1 MSVRIQQIF
10 DRFDALT
17 LRERIIIAFAFV
29 VALLLIWHS
38 LVMEPITNQQKR
50 LASDIKSLRQQVS
63 DVKTQT
69 EIIIRNQEDDPNREN
84 RARLGKLKQQV
95 SVLNKQIRERM
106 HGLIDPFQMAQ
117 VLEKVLTQKTNLK
130 LQRVQSLAARPLLEN
145 EQDSDTP
152 ETNIALLTS
161 DLTNTAEKTGVGIYR
176 HTLQIEFTGTY
187 MSTLAYLRALEKL
200 PWEFYWKEVS
210 LKVEKY
216 PQSRV
221 IISVYTLSLQESWIG
236 V

>member
-1 MSVRIQQIF
+1 MNLRIQQLF

-17 LRERIIIAFAFV
+17 LRERIIIALALV

-38 LVMEPITNQQKR
+38 LVMEPISNQQKR

-84 RARLGKLKQQV
+84 RARLAKLKQQV
-95 SVLNKQIRERM
+95 SVLNEQLREKM
-106 HGLIDPFQMAQ
+106 HGLIDPSQMAL
-117 VLEKVLTQKTNLK
+117 VLERVLTQKTNLK

-145 EQDSDTP
+145 EQNSDTQGA
-152 ETNIALLTS
+152 NVALLTS
-161 DLTNTAEKTGVGIYR
+161 DLTDTAEKTGVGIFR
-176 HTLQIEFTGTY
+176 HTLQIEFTGSY
-187 MSTLAYLRALEKL
+187 MSTLAYLHALEKL
-200 PWEFYWKEVS
+200 PWEFYWNEVS
-210 LKVEKY
+210 LKVEKH
-216 PQSRV
+216 PQSRI
-221 IISVYTLSLQESWIG
+221 IISVHTLSLQEGWIG